1 MKVMEGLSNRE
12 IGTFARLTDPFTES
26 GRIASE
32 ERRVNEETP
41 REVLDRYIQSALEDQ
56 YEGTVDEIP
65 PSTREWLANRGSPL
79 LDHPDMPPGEDD
91 YRY

>member
-1 MKVMEGLSNRE
+1 MEGLSARDLA
-12 IGTFARLTDPFTES
+12 TFARMTDPFTES
-26 GRIASE
+26 GRIAAE

-41 REVLDRYIQSALEDQ
+41 REFLDRYIQSALEDQ